1 MVCQKDNH
9 LLPDGSQQQVTET
22 TQTTETK
29 TVDKV
34 GGTTVL
40 WLPNCLLLIR
50 ELNGSTAG
58 RCAACIKCNKA
69 PYQILK

>member
-34 GGTTVL
+34 GGLLHFDYPTAY
-40 WLPNCLLLIR
+40 CLS
-50 ELNGSTAG
+50 EN
-58 RCAACIKCNKA
+58 
-69 PYQILK
+69 